1 MSAGATRSVFDVIPG
16 VLVDPSTH
24 VTAFVFSSAF
34 CAPCRA
40 TRALLAEVTTLV
52 PGFAF
57 AEVDAEAH
65 LDVVREMGITSTPT
79 VVFVDAEGAEFARA
93 SGQPRKA
100 DVIAT
105 IARKM

>member
-1 MSAGATRSVFDVIPG
+1 VSAGETRSVFDVIPG
-16 VLVDPSTH
+16 VSVDPSTR

-34 CAPCRA
+34 CQPCRA
-40 TRALLAEVTTLV
+40 TRALLAEVATLV

-57 AEVDAEAH
+57 VEVDAEAH
-65 LDVVREMGITSTPT
+65 LDVVREMGISSTPT
-79 VVFVDAEGAEFARA
+79 VVFVDVEGAEFARA

-100 DVIAT
+100 DLIAT

>member
-1 MSAGATRSVFDVIPG
+1 MSSGAFRSVFDQIPG
-16 VLVDPSTH
+16 ALVDPSAQ
-24 VTAFVFSSAF
+24 VTAFIFSSAF

-57 AEVDAEAH
+57 VEVDAEAH
-65 LDVVREMGITSTPT
+65 LDVVRDLDIISTPT
-79 VVFVDAEGAEFARA
+79 VVFVDADGAEFARA

>member
-1 MSAGATRSVFDVIPG
+1 VSAGASRSVIDLIPG
-16 VLVDPSTH
+16 AQVDPSTH

-40 TRALLAEVTTLV
+40 TRALLAEVATLV
-52 PGFAF
+52 PRFAF
-57 AEVDAEAH
+57 VEVDAEAH
-65 LDVVREMGITSTPT
+65 LDVVREMEITSTPT
-79 VVFVDAEGAEFARA
+79 VVFVDAEGVEFARA